1 MNQLR
6 NLLRLNKRKGEFR
19 AEADTNTIYL
29 YDMVVADDFEA
40 EIFGGISPRQFSETL
55 RSLKGTVHL
64 RINSPGGDVFAA
76 TAISQAMRE
85 YSDEVIAH
93 VDGVAASAAS
103 IIAVAADKTVMAP
116 GSLMMIH
123 KAWTMAVGDS
133 NDMMETAALLEKVDG
148 TLAQAYADKTGGKPD
163 AFAAMMAAETWFTPE
178 EAVDAK
184 LADEIAEGKAKA
196 KASWDLS
203 AFSKAPAPASA
214 ADEPELPAASG
225 PDITEI
231 EARSRRH
238 AVAMLLNA
246 A

>member
-85 YSDEVIAH
+85 YSGEIIAH

-133 NDMMETAALLEKVDG
+133 DDMMEIASLLEKVDG
-148 TLAQAYADKTGGKPD
+148 TLAQAYADKTGGKPED
-163 AFAAMMAAETWFTPE
+163 FAAMMKAETWFTPE
-178 EAVDAK
+178 EALEAK
-184 LADEIAEGKAKA
+184 LADEIAEGKSKA
-196 KASWDLS
+196 KAAWDLS
-203 AFSKAPAPASA
+203 AFSKAPAAPEAEA
-214 ADEPELPAASG
+214 QKPEQEIEP
-225 PDITEI
+225 DTTEI